1 MPNLSRN
8 NLRLYVLYIDPAHLF
23 CNFGMTKIPMI
34 KLRRKPPKSII
45 LVFLD
50 IVISSFLFEIAYCL
64 YGLLRASHSRN
75 LTPYL
80 HTAYTDS
87 YGLLRASHSRNP
99 TPYLHTAYTDSYGL
113 LRASHS
119 RNPTPYSHTAL
130 RIPTDCY
137 VLRTLALLHNI
148 RISRSLRFAFM
159 LILWR
164 VPRS

>member
-99 TPYLHTAYTDSYGL
+99 TQ
-113 LRASHS
+113 
-119 RNPTPYSHTAL
+119 YSHIAKLAL
-130 RIPTDCY
+130 RFYAHIVARPKVMKPLLCKHKWFHDFG
-137 VLRTLALLHNI
+137 TLESYIVYHNT
-148 RISRSLRFAFM
+148 
-159 LILWR
+159 
-164 VPRS
+164 

>member
-75 LTPYL
+75 
-80 HTAYTDS
+80 
-87 YGLLRASHSRNP
+87 P
-99 TPYLHTAYTDSYGL
+99 TQ
-113 LRASHS
+113 
-119 RNPTPYSHTAL
+119 YSHIAKL
-130 RIPTDCY
+130 SLHFYAHIVACPKVMKPLLCKHKWFHDFW
-137 VLRTLALLHNI
+137 TLESYIVYHNT
-148 RISRSLRFAFM
+148 
-159 LILWR
+159 
-164 VPRS
+164 